1 MERLVNP
8 MDPCKP
14 SPMWGVGVHSNLAPT
29 SEKTPPLDDC
39 EKFELPNSV
48 LSPKVENA
56 SPSDTSGVRRNL
68 VFFSTVATSTGFA
81 GSVATD
87 SALGV
92 GADLACGLGAGD
104 PLTSPAATAGRRS

>member
-68 VFFSTVATSTGFA
+68 VFFSVAGASVGFA
-81 GSVATD
+81 GAEDSAATG
-87 SALGV
+87 SALGG
-92 GADLACGLGAGD
+92 GADLACGLGVEV
-104 PLTSPAATAGRRS
+104 PLTSPAATAG